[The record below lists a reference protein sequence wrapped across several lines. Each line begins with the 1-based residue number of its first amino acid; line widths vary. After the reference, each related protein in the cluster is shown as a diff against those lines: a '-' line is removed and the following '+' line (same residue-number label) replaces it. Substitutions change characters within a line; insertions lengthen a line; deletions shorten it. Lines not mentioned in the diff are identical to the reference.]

1 MSALSSVEQKPDG
14 QERSSSGTVLG
25 RVLVAVICVL
35 SLRGNC
41 DCADDSAPLGNAV
54 IRAAAGNSEIVITT
68 TTRLAGAI
76 HSLTWNGKEFVN
88 SADHGRQIQSASNF
102 DAGTP
107 FTPETFNPTEAGSVK
122 DGAGP
127 TSSSRLLHLIA
138 NGRELQ
144 TTNQMTFWLAPDG
157 QSQGHP
163 AKNTT
168 VLSDHLLTKRVRIG
182 YRNLPHVI
190 QYDVTFGVPVGE
202 RHSYA
207 QFEAVTGYMPPEFE
221 TFWKFNPQSGELE
234 RLDDGPGEQSH
245 PVVLATSNGSHAM
258 GVCSP
263 DQPSRGFE
271 NAGYGR
277 FRFPGAKVVKWNTV
291 FRLRNATNG
300 IAPGDYSF
308 RNFIV
313 VGDLATVKANLIALH
328 REFARSETENP

>member
-41 DCADDSAPLGNAV
+41 VCADDSAPLGNAV

-102 DAGTP
+102 DAGMP

-182 YRNLPHVI
+182 FSNLMVEI
-190 QYDVTFGVPVGE
+190 WGEVNGKGARSAVGMGSLPSNIAVE
-202 RHSYA
+202 V
-207 QFEAVTGYMPPEFE
+207 EAVFQLKP
-221 TFWKFNPQSGELE
+221 
-234 RLDDGPGEQSH
+234 
-245 PVVLATSNGSHAM
+245 
-258 GVCSP
+258 
-263 DQPSRGFE
+263 
-271 NAGYGR
+271 
-277 FRFPGAKVVKWNTV
+277 
-291 FRLRNATNG
+291 
-300 IAPGDYSF
+300 
-308 RNFIV
+308 
-313 VGDLATVKANLIALH
+313 
-328 REFARSETENP
+328 